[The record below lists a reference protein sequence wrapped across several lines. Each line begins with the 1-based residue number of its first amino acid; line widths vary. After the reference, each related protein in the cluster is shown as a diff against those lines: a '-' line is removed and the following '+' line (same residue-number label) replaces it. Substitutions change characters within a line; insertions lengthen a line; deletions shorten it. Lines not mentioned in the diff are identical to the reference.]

1 MTTILRK
8 LEEVKIGDMEPL
20 MIGKQIVGEV
30 RNLTQETE
38 TNKKGQKVTYY
49 KGLLC
54 DEQNCIA
61 LKLVKD
67 KVIPIKNGVVI
78 RLYNFRTKFFNDDKI
93 YIAIDKYGNVVEDKN
108 ISFKTVNTT
117 SNISNDTWEPLN
129 PKENKEQ

>member
-67 KVIPIKNGVVI
+67 KVIPIKNGLVI

>member
-78 RLYNFRTKFFNDDKI
+78 RMYNFRTKFFNDDKI
-93 YIAIDKYGNVVEDKN
+93 YIAIDKYGNVVEDKS
-108 ISFKTVNTT
+108 ITFKTVNTT